1 MLKCGATCSYAQNQA
16 LWGHVWAK
24 NGPKTARTATEF
36 ELKRDRIL
44 IRVRPS
50 YGRTCTVPL
59 ARQVLNLTT
68 VALSD
73 CWPIAADIVAG
84 NCFEEF

>member
-1 MLKCGATCSYAQNQA
+1 MFIWPKPGTLGACF
-16 LWGHVWAK
+16 GE

-36 ELKRDRIL
+36 GLKRDRIL

-59 ARQVLNLTT
+59 ARQVLNLTI

-84 NCFEEF
+84 NYFEDF